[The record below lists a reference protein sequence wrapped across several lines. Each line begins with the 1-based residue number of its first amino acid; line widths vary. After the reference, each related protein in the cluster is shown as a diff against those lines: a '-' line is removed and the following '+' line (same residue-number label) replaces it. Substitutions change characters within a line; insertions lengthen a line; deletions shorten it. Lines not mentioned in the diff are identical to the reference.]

1 MSDVAAGAA
10 YGLWGTLSTLYG
22 FLLGPAIDSL
32 GVRRALI
39 LSFTLSAASKL
50 ALALA
55 HSRGA
60 ALFVLY
66 GPLPAAGALGIP
78 VMTIAV
84 RRATHDANRGA
95 AYGLFYSL
103 MNVAALAAGACCVRV
118 LTWRDTRWE
127 AVLMSDVCALCF
139 ANAGLCVD
147 AFRLGLRDGLRLPR
161 RGPHS
166 ALNNGQRLLVLLG
179 AATSVAGA
187 AIAATMRDVR
197 VPSTPPPP
205 CLDEEEDD
213 DSVFDDDAAL
223 WPVPPMAPLP
233 PLPPAAPL
241 PRTHSGGSG
250 GGGGSVRPMRVSAA
264 PPPPPLPRASPAS
277 SLAAARALLRDRRF
291 WQYSA
296 MCVLMVNLKGIFRHV
311 DATLPKY
318 LIRAFGCG
326 APIGTIYSINP
337 FMIIFLVPLVAAA
350 TTTCEHFAM
359 ITRGAWVSALAP
371 LWLAAAQRYWAAVA
385 FVVTLS
391 VGEAVWSPRWYDL
404 TMAMAPEGKEGIFT
418 ALSSAPLFVAQLP
431 TGMLSGA
438 LLSRFCPAA
447 AEAACE
453 PGGAPPP
460 PPGGASAPPATC
472 DGKAMWGI
480 ITIVTLASPLLITAF
495 APWIRPAPPAAA
507 GANGEGEGA
516 LGSPASGGSGS
527 VGGRRRV
534 DALADALTGG
544 FGGIRASLSAAV
556 ASSRA
561 SLRASGLAGGAAASG
576 TGGDGVADDDE
587 DSRLSDAGSDAADD
601 FRAPDGGLHT
611 PLLLRSYGAG

>member
-1 MSDVAAGAA
+1 
-10 YGLWGTLSTLYG
+10 
-22 FLLGPAIDSL
+22 
-32 GVRRALI
+32 
-39 LSFTLSAASKL
+39 
-50 ALALA
+50 
-55 HSRGA
+55 
-60 ALFVLY
+60 
-66 GPLPAAGALGIP
+66 
-78 VMTIAV
+78 
-84 RRATHDANRGA
+84 
-95 AYGLFYSL
+95 
-103 MNVAALAAGACCVRV
+103 
-118 LTWRDTRWE
+118 
-127 AVLMSDVCALCF
+127 
-139 ANAGLCVD
+139 
-147 AFRLGLRDGLRLPR
+147 
-161 RGPHS
+161 
-166 ALNNGQRLLVLLG
+166 VLLG

-205 CLDEEEDD
+205 CLDGDDAAEDDDD

-233 PLPPAAPL
+233 PLPPSAPL

-250 GGGGSVRPMRVSAA
+250 GGGGGVRPMRVRAA
-264 PPPPPLPRASPAS
+264 PQPQQPQLLPLRTSTVS
-277 SLAAARALLRDRRF
+277 SLDAARLLLRDRRF

-311 DATLPKY
+311 DATLPKF

-453 PGGAPPP
+453 PGADAHADADANAAP
-460 PPGGASAPPATC
+460 AVC
-472 DGKAMWGI
+472 QGKAMWGV
-480 ITIVTLASPLLITAF
+480 ITIVTLASPLLITLF
-495 APWIRPAPPAAA
+495 APWIRPAPPSADADDGGEARGARQSAATDQF
-507 GANGEGEGA
+507 G
-516 LGSPASGGSGS
+516 SGGSASGS
-527 VGGRRRV
+527 VSGRRRL
-534 DALADALTGG
+534 DSLADALTGG
-544 FGGIRASLSAAV
+544 FGGIRASFSAAV

-561 SLRASGLAGGAAASG
+561 SLRGAGGLGGGGAAGGRSG
-576 TGGDGVADDDE
+576 GRAAAAAEEDDE